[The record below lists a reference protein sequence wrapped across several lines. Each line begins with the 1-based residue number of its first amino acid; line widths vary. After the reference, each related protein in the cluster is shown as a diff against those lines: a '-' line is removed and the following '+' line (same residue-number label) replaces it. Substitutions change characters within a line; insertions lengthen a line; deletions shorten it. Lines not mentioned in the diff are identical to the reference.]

1 MSYSSVEAAVL
12 TLLQALT
19 GTFAATT
26 DVSRGDYRILDSG
39 ADAVAVLVP
48 GAFEQDGIA
57 EGGARKS
64 VRDWNVLID
73 LFRKYLDEG
82 TTWTNFE
89 TDRDA
94 VIAELEKYP
103 TLNGEA
109 GIVRGIISADADA
122 GEVFDEDDNGPFF
135 VWQRLRIKIT
145 ERADLSGGEFT

>member
-12 TLLQALT
+12 TILQGLT
-19 GTFAATT
+19 GTFVSTS
-26 DVSRGDYRILDSG
+26 DVTRGNYEVLDSG
-39 ADAVAVLVP
+39 ADATAVLIP

-145 ERADLSGGEFT
+145 ERADLTGGEF

>member
-1 MSYSSVEAAVL
+1 LSYSSVEAAVL